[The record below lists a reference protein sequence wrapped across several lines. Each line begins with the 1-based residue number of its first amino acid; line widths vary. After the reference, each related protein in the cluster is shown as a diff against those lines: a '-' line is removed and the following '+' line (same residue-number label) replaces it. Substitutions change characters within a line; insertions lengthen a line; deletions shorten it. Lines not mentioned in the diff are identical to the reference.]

1 MLFLVEVKKC
11 PAIFRPFVDTG
22 SGGGQEQHQSRD
34 CPERKFFV
42 PSRSSRSSK
51 PALRSFAMSRQSHV
65 TQNQNRSCFRI
76 QEDCCQPF
84 LFTIFRLDQCRIFP
98 LCFILYRQCKANFLR
113 EYSTTHPCLCSSRKL
128 MISIKYYRRTKL
140 SYSDK
145 AWLRSVPKFS
155 VGPLH
160 QVLCRYVY
168 VPLRPLTKNLG

>member
-1 MLFLVEVKKC
+1 MLIRIRFSSITLNFYAIGHTQTMLFLVEAKKC
-11 PAIFRPFVDTG
+11 PAIFRPFVDTR

-76 QEDCCQPF
+76 QEDCWPF

-98 LCFILYRQCKANFLR
+98 LCFILYSLHVGQSNFL
-113 EYSTTHPCLCSSRKL
+113 S
-128 MISIKYYRRTKL
+128 
-140 SYSDK
+140 
-145 AWLRSVPKFS
+145 
-155 VGPLH
+155 
-160 QVLCRYVY
+160 
-168 VPLRPLTKNLG
+168 